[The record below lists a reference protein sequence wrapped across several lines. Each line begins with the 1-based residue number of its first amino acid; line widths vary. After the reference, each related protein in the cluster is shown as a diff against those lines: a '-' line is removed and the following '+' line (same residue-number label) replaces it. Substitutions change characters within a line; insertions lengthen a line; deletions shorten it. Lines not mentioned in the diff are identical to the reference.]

1 MFLVQISPMNKS
13 IVLVL
18 LFNICLGIA
27 ATSIAVLNNR
37 SLEEAVVLVNLEKDV
52 RMEEEELDETI
63 FFFEPQLK

>member
-1 MFLVQISPMNKS
+1 MNKS

>member
-1 MFLVQISPMNKS
+1 MNKS

-27 ATSIAVLNNR
+27 APSIAVLNNR

>member
-1 MFLVQISPMNKS
+1 MNKS

-18 LFNICLGIA
+18 LFNICLGIVA
-27 ATSIAVLNNR
+27 PSIAVFNNR

-52 RMEEEELDETI
+52 EMEEEELDETI

>member
-1 MFLVQISPMNKS
+1 MFLVQISPMNKG

-27 ATSIAVLNNR
+27 APSIAVLNNR